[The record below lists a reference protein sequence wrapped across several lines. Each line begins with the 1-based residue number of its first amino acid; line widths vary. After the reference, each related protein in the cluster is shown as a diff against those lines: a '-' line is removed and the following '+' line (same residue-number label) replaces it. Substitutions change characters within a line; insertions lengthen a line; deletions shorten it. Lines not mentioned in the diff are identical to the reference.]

1 MVPLN
6 FKILQTDLGP
16 GYRVGFYGWSELE
29 GRIKNCKITDL
40 DNLQRN
46 YATVMSLMNE
56 TFEEWA
62 VAFDEFHGE
71 GHVSIGTACSPLNGE
86 GGMWYTSLSQGSHLL
101 PVAPIF
107 GKHCSGLQKQELC
120 KVMPYIILHTMIL
133 LYHV

>member
-16 GYRVGFYGWSELE
+16 GYRVGFYGWSGLE
-29 GRIKNCKITDL
+29 GRMKNCKITDL
-40 DNLQRN
+40 ENLKQN

-86 GGMWYTSLSQGSHLL
+86 GGMWYTEVS
-101 PVAPIF
+101 ARDPIF
-107 GKHCSGLQKQELC
+107 YRWHQYLENIVQDYRNRNYAE
-120 KVMPYIILHTMIL
+120 
-133 LYHV
+133 